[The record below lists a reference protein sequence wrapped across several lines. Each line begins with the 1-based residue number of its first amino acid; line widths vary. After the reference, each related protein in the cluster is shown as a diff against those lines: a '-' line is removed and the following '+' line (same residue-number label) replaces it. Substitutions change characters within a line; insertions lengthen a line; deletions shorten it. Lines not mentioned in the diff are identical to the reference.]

1 MANTTTPRGSIFN
14 GIFYDAVTPSLK
26 LYRRGTLYA
35 EYTASKPAITGDTSA
50 YVEGTITGIV
60 NALEALGLVT
70 DSTTT

>member
-1 MANTTTPRGSIFN
+1 MNRTTPLSSIYN
-14 GIFYDAVTPSLK
+14 GLFYDAVTPSLK

-35 EYTASKPAITGDTSA
+35 TFTASKPAITGDTSA

-60 NALEALGLVT
+60 DALEALGLVT